1 MRSNSPRRKP
11 RPRSNPSKPKYLYF
25 HAAPDAV
32 CDRTIVIPTTM
43 SISADFID
51 WGEEYS
57 AKIPLAELDEIK
69 SAVSAFRRAATAPL
83 TEVLQGTL
91 SSEGGQR

>member
-1 MRSNSPRRKP
+1 MRSSPRSNP
-11 RPRSNPSKPKYLYF
+11 RQRTNPSKPKYLYF
-25 HAAPDAV
+25 NAAPDAV
-32 CDRTIVIPTTM
+32 CDRLIVLPTTM

-69 SAVSAFRRAATAPL
+69 SAVSAFRSAVTTPL
-83 TEVLQGTL
+83 TEVLSGTL
-91 SSEGGQR
+91 TGGA